1 MIQLQEVSKQI
12 GGRVVLDRITATLR
26 TGTIIGLQGING
38 SGKTMLMRVIAGLIK
53 PTKGSV
59 IIDGKELWKDVAMPE
74 SMGLLIENPAFL
86 DTYTGIQNL
95 DMLAFLS
102 GGASARYL
110 SSLIRKVGLDPSD
123 KRKYK
128 KYSLGMKQRLGIAA
142 AIMGEPDVVLLDEPT
157 NALDESGIEML
168 RKVIQEQ
175 KAREATVVLASHDRA
190 FLESL
195 SDEVL
200 VFEAGKVRKTAGVD
214 HYDSRS

>member
-12 GGRVVLDRITATLR
+12 GGQVVLDRITATLR
-26 TGTIIGLQGING
+26 TGAITGFQGING

-59 IIDGKELWKDVAMPE
+59 TINGKELWKDVAMPE
-74 SMGLLIENPAFL
+74 SMGILIENPAFL

-102 GGASARYL
+102 GGTSARYL
-110 SSLIRKVGLDPSD
+110 SDLIRKVGLDPGD

-157 NALDESGIEML
+157 NALDESGIEIL

-175 KAREATVVLASHDRA
+175 KARGATVVLASHDRA

-200 VFEAGKVRKTAGVD
+200 IFKAGKVRKTTGGD
-214 HYDSRS
+214 PCGSWN

>member
-26 TGTIIGLQGING
+26 TGTITGLQGING

>member
-26 TGTIIGLQGING
+26 TGTITGLQGING

-175 KAREATVVLASHDRA
+175 KARGATVVLASHDRA

-214 HYDSRS
+214 RYDSRS

>member
-26 TGTIIGLQGING
+26 TGTITGLQGING

-59 IIDGKELWKDVAMPE
+59 VIDGKELWKDVAMPE

-86 DTYTGIQNL
+86 DTYTGVQNL

-168 RKVIQEQ
+168 RKVIKEQ
-175 KAREATVVLASHDRA
+175 KERGATVVLASHDRA

-200 VFEAGKVRKTAGVD
+200 VFEAGKVRKTTGVD
-214 HYDSRS
+214 HYDSWS